1 MKLTLCRMVLVALT
15 LMGGVSACTSTAVP
29 VDDVVKARPAK
40 PRDPERLY
48 YTLRAGEPVA
58 SERDLPVRTD
68 IYVDWHYDDGG
79 TKTYTGFRGWDF
91 AGEGQFGML
100 EVLDENGLP
109 QHYIFD
115 FLGDGHPQWQVEVEG
130 LDPARRAR

>member
-1 MKLTLCRMVLVALT
+1 MKPTLLGIVLGSTVLI
-15 LMGGVSACTSTAVP
+15 GSISACSSAPAP
-29 VDDVVKARPAK
+29 VEEAVKAPVSRP
-40 PRDPERLY
+40 REPERLY
-48 YTLRAGEPVA
+48 YTLRSGEPVV
-58 SERDLPVRTD
+58 SETNLPVRTD
-68 IYVDWHYDDGG
+68 VYVDWHYDDGA

-91 AGEGQFGML
+91 VGDGHFGML

-130 LDPARRAR
+130 LK